1 MNCRD
6 IEKLLPEYAD
16 KCLDDA
22 KLELVRGHLETCAA
36 CRKELAEIT
45 ELFDFAKPVTAV
57 RADAPDG
64 YFGEVWPALYS
75 RIQQEKL
82 NTKSIPVIERLT
94 DFVRSYRLRTFQ
106 LANAAVILI
115 VSVWL
120 YSSYKDDKATPGAG
134 FLRKVVESFSPETT
148 IETGVSDSPVHQQV
162 AGLLNYDLRISEKNI
177 QKMEKFIHPEK
188 QQQMYDSLTDYL
200 AQKLITLDTMT
211 SRDKEGAIEHGTKQ
225 KNT

>member
-6 IEKLLPEYAD
+6 IEKLLPEYAA
-16 KCLDDA
+16 KCLDEA
-22 KLELVRGHLETCAA
+22 KTEFVGSHLETCAA
-36 CRKELAEIT
+36 CRKELAEIN

-57 RADAPDG
+57 LADAPDG
-64 YFGEVWPALYS
+64 YFGEVWPALYR
-75 RIQQEKL
+75 RIQQEGL
-82 NTKSIPVIERLT
+82 NKKKMSVRERLT
-94 DFVRSYRLRTFQ
+94 NFVRSYRLRTFQ

-120 YSSYKDDKATPGAG
+120 YSSYREDKTTPGVS

-148 IETGVSDSPVHQQV
+148 IETGGIDSPVQKQT
-162 AGLLNYDLRISEKNI
+162 AGLLNYDLRISEKSL
-177 QKMEKFIHPEK
+177 QMMEKFIHPEK

-200 AQKLITLDTMT
+200 AEKLITLDTMT
-211 SRDKEGAIEHGTKQ
+211 SRDKEGAIKHGTKQ

>member
-22 KLELVRGHLETCAA
+22 KTELVGSHLETCAA

-45 ELFDFAKPVTAV
+45 ELFEFTKPVMAV
-57 RADAPDG
+57 LADAPDG
-64 YFGEVWPALYS
+64 YFDEVWPALYS
-75 RIQQEKL
+75 RIQQEGL
-82 NTKSIPVIERLT
+82 NKKKMPVLERLT
-94 DFVRSYRLRTFQ
+94 NFVKSYRLRTFQ
-106 LANAAVILI
+106 LVNVAVILV

-120 YSSYKDDKATPGAG
+120 YSSYRRDKEAPGVS

-148 IETGVSDSPVHQQV
+148 IETDGIDSPVRKQT
-162 AGLLNYDLRISEKNI
+162 AGLLNYDLRISEQSL

-188 QQQMYDSLTDYL
+188 QQKMYDSLTDYL
-200 AQKLITLDTMT
+200 AEKLITLDTMT

>member
-6 IEKLLPEYAD
+6 IEKLLPEYAS

-22 KLELVRGHLETCAA
+22 KTELVASHLETCAA

-45 ELFDFAKPVTAV
+45 ELFDFAQPAQAAQ
-57 RADAPDG
+57 ADAPDG
-64 YFGEVWPALYS
+64 YFGEVWPALYN
-75 RIQQEKL
+75 RIQQEGL
-82 NTKSIPVIERLT
+82 NTKKIQVFERLT
-94 DFVRSYRLRTFQ
+94 NFVRSYRFRTFQ
-106 LANAAVILI
+106 LVNAAVILI

-120 YSSYKDDKATPGAG
+120 YSSYRDDKTAPGVG

-148 IETGVSDSPVHQQV
+148 IDTGDIDSPVRKQT
-162 AGLLNYDLRISEKNI
+162 AEILNYDLRISEKNL

-188 QQQMYDSLTDYL
+188 QQQMYDSLTDFL
-200 AQKLITLDTMT
+200 AEKLITLDTMT
-211 SRDKEGAIEHGTKQ
+211 SRDKEGAIENGTKQ